1 MKEKRHCLIHCMCCF
16 YILLPYEI
24 FSSFICEEILN
35 MINRER
41 KWHCWYENFRR
52 FKPHLLLRLFKALV
66 IHRTACTTNV
76 FKAFV
81 WKYIRLVA
89 FPKVHNNRLL
99 LNIQSIILNTLCQ
112 GLKVS
117 FHLKFITDSNGQI
130 KLISYFILT

>member
-1 MKEKRHCLIHCMCCF
+1 MISLIFKYQVRICIDIANTLNREANLGNEEKEALPNVLYVLF
-16 YILLPYEI
+16 LYILLPFEI
-24 FSSFICEEILN
+24 FSSFICEEVLN

-81 WKYIRLVA
+81 WKHICLVV
-89 FPKVHNNRLL
+89 FPKVLINRL
-99 LNIQSIILNTLCQ
+99 Q
-112 GLKVS
+112 LK
-117 FHLKFITDSNGQI
+117 L
-130 KLISYFILT
+130 

>member
-1 MKEKRHCLIHCMCCF
+1 MYCMSCF
-16 YILLPYEI
+16 YLLPFAI

-66 IHRTACTTNV
+66 IHRTACISNV

-81 WKYIRLVA
+81 WKHIPLVV
-89 FPKVHNNRLL
+89 FPKVLINRFQ
-99 LNIQSIILNTLCQ
+99 LNRKSIILNTFLRP
-112 GLKVS
+112 KSVVS
-117 FHLKFITDSNGQI
+117 FGIYNRFHWKNDNLLPISS
-130 KLISYFILT
+130 LIEL